1 MQRTLDV
8 LLNTYFVFLVV
19 LLVTGGI
26 IWEKNFQGKQ
36 LRFEVSSMDAWVLGF
51 LTLLLWR
58 YLCDRQGTLG
68 EIGCVRFLRRLGGR
82 LSCSSRFVYFFTT
95 LWAVLLIGVAIR
107 RHLAFRSGAYDL
119 GIFDQALWNT
129 AQGDFLFSSIKG
141 DVILFADHFDPL
153 QLLLVPFYWLVPSP
167 LLLLIA
173 QGSMLALGALP
184 LYWLARE
191 RFPGSVLAP
200 LFPVLY
206 LFYLPLRNVNRFD
219 YHPTAFVPALVLFAL
234 YYMEKTKWLCM
245 ILFLILAGL
254 CKENMPAAGV
264 TFGLYLVFA
273 KRKRLLGAA
282 LFVLFGLW
290 FYAGPTWI
298 VPAFNPGGYQYW
310 HRYAPLGS
318 SVSEI
323 LLTLL
328 LHPLTALS
336 TIFTGRKLVYVWKL
350 FGPVA
355 FLPFLTPSRL
365 FLGLPFLGQHLLSSV
380 DVQTSIGFHYTA
392 ELIPFVF
399 FSALWGASRL
409 LSRLPETYIFGHNW
423 EGDKPHRALAAL
435 LLAMSFLFHGRPESF
450 HLRWYQPTPHLKDL
464 SAVLQTIP
472 PEASVS
478 AQQPIAPHLSH
489 RKFLYVFPDL
499 GLGGQVRVEYVIL
512 DRTLDRWPAQVTF
525 TQDVAALSAKGYE
538 QILDHDNILLF
549 RKQRFPL
556 GH

>member
-1 MQRTLDV
+1 MPRTLDV
-8 LLNTYFVFLVV
+8 VLNCSFVFLVV
-19 LLVTGGI
+19 LFVTGGI
-26 IWEKNFQGKQ
+26 IWEEKFQGKQ

-51 LTLLLWR
+51 LVLLLWR
-58 YLCDRQGTLG
+58 YLCGWRGTSG
-68 EIGCVRFLRRLGGR
+68 GIACVRFLRRLGGR
-82 LSCSSRFVYFFTT
+82 LSCSSRSVYCFTA
-95 LWAVLLIGVAIR
+95 LWAVLLIAVAIR
-107 RHLAFRSGAYDL
+107 RHLAFGSGAYDL

-129 AQGDFLFSSIKG
+129 TQGDLLFSSIKG

-184 LYWLARE
+184 LYWLACE

-234 YYMEKTKWLCM
+234 YYMEKAKWPRM
-245 ILFLILAGL
+245 ILFLIMAGL
-254 CKENMPAAGV
+254 CKENMPAAGMTV
-264 TFGLYLVFA
+264 GLYLVFA

-282 LFVLFGLW
+282 LFILFGLW

-328 LHPLTALS
+328 FHPLTALS
-336 TIFTGRKLVYVWKL
+336 TIVTGRKLVFVWKV

-355 FLPFLTPSRL
+355 LLPFLAPSRL
-365 FLGLPFLGQHLLSSV
+365 LLGLPFLAQHLLSSV

-399 FSALWGASRL
+399 FSALWGASCL
-409 LSRLPETYIFGHNW
+409 LSRLPQTRIVGHNW
-423 EGDKPHRALAAL
+423 EGESPRRALAAF

-450 HLRWYQPTPHLKDL
+450 HLRWYRPTPHLKDL
-464 SAVLQTIP
+464 SAVLQMIP

-489 RKFLYVFPDL
+489 RKFLYLFPDL
-499 GLGGQVRVEYVIL
+499 GPGGQVRVEYVIL
-512 DRTLDRWPAQVTF
+512 DSTLDRWPARATF
-525 TQDVAALSAKGYE
+525 TQDVAALSAKGYD
-538 QILDHDNILLF
+538 QILGRDNILLF
-549 RKQRFPL
+549 RKQRLPV